1 MMKHKMSIMTDNSQ
15 NSSGKCKLKV
25 KINVLSKFKVNNE
38 DVRNTSVNFVLI
50 SLSITFRTLIKYPSV

>member
-1 MMKHKMSIMTDNSQ
+1 MMKHKKSIMTDNSQ

-38 DVRNTSVNFVLI
+38 DARKRQLTSF
-50 SLSITFRTLIKYPSV
+50 